1 MLKFEPPQLE
11 TDFRNA
17 IAQLTDQMSVLVGGE
32 DLNRDFD
39 LELFDDE
46 EWTASSEVKLEFPR
60 SDTDAELSIGD
71 LIELAAEVTDPKT
84 SFDGLVYHSNVRT
97 VIRAHSWD
105 LRSISFA
112 EKAGAESGL
121 GAAVDT
127 EIGGRPASVGLRGIS
142 PHYAAIIVLRDHFWD
157 KYNPPVQVDDVWIE
171 VTHELGADKDAAIA
185 VIQAYLFELHAS
197 LGVEYSESPRPT
209 TGDVE
214 YPEDEE
220 ISDLILKAEKLRPL
234 LLGQGLPTLLQE
246 FNRGYGP
253 QNSEAALLCYVK
265 CIEYVATTVVRE
277 RQYEDLRKRLLSR
290 EALNPNADYLE
301 GLLRLVEENRVFTRD
316 AEALKLSVERCCD
329 SVPMAPHAPKY
340 LRRLAAVSAQSGLE
354 DRKSALSDLAD
365 ALTATRNQLAHAK
378 ANYKSTG
385 KECPPEQIDSLVA
398 CAKLAAEQCIR
409 WYAARSSELRKG

>member
-1 MLKFEPPQLE
+1 MKFEPPQLE

-17 IAQLTDQMSVLVGGE
+17 IAQLTDYMSVVVGGE
-32 DLNRDFD
+32 NLDKDFD
-39 LELFDDE
+39 LELFEDE

-60 SDTDAELSIGD
+60 SDTEAELSIGD
-71 LIELAAEVTDPKT
+71 LIGLTTEVMDPKT
-84 SFDGLVYHSNVRT
+84 SFDGLVYHSSVRT
-97 VIRAHSWD
+97 VIRAQSWD
-105 LRSISFA
+105 LRSMSFA
-112 EKAGAESGL
+112 EKAVAQGGL

-127 EIGGRPASVGLRGIS
+127 EIGGSPASVGLRGIS

-157 KYNPPVQVDDVWIE
+157 KYNPPVQLDDVWIE
-171 VTHELGADKDAAIA
+171 VTHEPGADKDAAIA

-197 LGVEYSESPRPT
+197 LGVEYSESPRP

-265 CIEYVATTVVRE
+265 CIEYVAATVVRE
-277 RQYEDLRKRLLSR
+277 KQYEDLRKRLLSR
-290 EALNPNADYLE
+290 EALNPNADYLD
-301 GLLRLVEENRVFTRD
+301 GLLRLFEENRVFARD

-340 LRRLAAVSAQSGLE
+340 LRRLAAVSTQSGSD

-409 WYAARSSELRKG
+409 WYAARSPELRRG

>member
-1 MLKFEPPQLE
+1 MLTFEPPQLE
-11 TDFRNA
+11 TDFRNT
-17 IAQLTDQMSVLVGGE
+17 IAQLTDHMSVLVGGE
-32 DLNRDFD
+32 DLNKDFD
-39 LELFDDE
+39 LELFEDE
-46 EWTASSEVKLEFPR
+46 EWTASTEVKLEFPR
-60 SDTDAELSIGD
+60 SDTDAEMSIED
-71 LIELAAEVTDPKT
+71 LIELTAEVTDPKT
-84 SFDGLVYHSNVRT
+84 SFDGLVYHSSVRT
-97 VIRAHSWD
+97 VIRAQSWD
-105 LRSISFA
+105 LRSMSFA
-112 EKAGAESGL
+112 ERAVAESGL
-121 GAAVDT
+121 GAVVGT
-127 EIGGRPASVGLRGIS
+127 EIGGRPASVGLRSIS

-157 KYNPPVQVDDVWIE
+157 KYNPPVQMDDVWIE
-171 VTHELGADKDAAIA
+171 VTHETGADKEAAIA

-209 TGDVE
+209 GDVE

-220 ISDLILKAEKLRPL
+220 ISDLILMAEKLRPL
-234 LLGQGLPTLLQE
+234 LLGQGLLTLLQE

-265 CIEYVATTVVRE
+265 CIEYVAATVVRE

-290 EALNPNADYLE
+290 EALNPNADYLD

-354 DRKSALSDLAD
+354 DRKSALSDMAD

-409 WYAARSSELRKG
+409 WYAARSPELRRG